1 LSGFQRARLYFD
13 TLRYLKFE
21 QIWGRLIFRLRRPEP
36 DLRSAPSIRSVSGSW
51 STPAARRVSMC
62 DESSFH
68 FLNRGGELAEID
80 TWTDASNTKLW
91 LYNLHYFDDLN
102 ADNAVQRSEWH
113 RKLVERWIEENPP
126 SSGMGWEPYP
136 LSLRVVNWLKWALSG
151 NSLNDAVKHSLAV
164 QVRFLRGRLE
174 RHLLGNHLFVNAKA
188 LVFAGCFFEGD
199 EARKWLEC
207 GLGILSREVPEQILS
222 DGGHFERS
230 TMYHALAYEDMLD
243 LANLVVTYPQSFENQ
258 KTIINDWR
266 GIIERMGYWLLVM
279 CHPDEDISFFN
290 DAAIGIAPSPRALFS
305 YAKRLGFSIPAVS
318 NRVVWLK
325 ESGYV
330 RVQQGSAVLLVDVA
344 PLGPDY
350 LPAHGHADTL
360 SYEFSV
366 YGQRLVVNSG
376 TSRYGLGTERERER
390 STAAHS
396 TLELNGQNSSEVW
409 AGFRVARRAYP
420 TDVSLREEGG
430 AVVIEAA
437 HDGYLRLPGRPVHRR
452 RWVFSLNK
460 LGVYDWVDGK
470 YEQAVSRVY
479 VHPEIKVGHSNESG
493 SFCWG
498 DKEVSWHVDGAVV
511 NIQHTDW
518 HPEFGVSIPNSCLEM
533 RLLAGTESRL
543 NFGMKW

>member
-1 LSGFQRARLYFD
+1 MSAFQRARLYFD

-21 QIWGRLIFRLRRPEP
+21 QIWGRFIFRLRRPEP
-36 DLRSAPSIRSVSGSW
+36 DLRNAPSIRSVSGSW
-51 STPAARRVSMC
+51 STPAARRVSMHG
-62 DESSFH
+62 ESSFH
-68 FLNRGGELAEID
+68 FLNRDGELAETD

-102 ADNAVQRSEWH
+102 AENAVQRSEWH
-113 RKLVERWIEENPP
+113 KKLVERWIEENPP
-126 SSGMGWEPYP
+126 GSGAGWEPYP
-136 LSLRVVNWLKWALSG
+136 LSLRVVNWLKWALNG
-151 NSLNDAVKHSLAV
+151 NSLGDVATHSLAV
-164 QVRFLRGRLE
+164 QVRYLRKRLE
-174 RHLLGNHLFVNAKA
+174 HHLLGNHLFVNAKA

-199 EARKWLEC
+199 EAKGWLEC

-243 LANLVVTYPQSFENQ
+243 LMNLAVAYPKLFNNQ
-258 KTIINDWR
+258 QALIDNWR
-266 GIIERMGYWLLVM
+266 DRIEHMGYWLSVM

-290 DAAIGIAPSPRALFS
+290 DAAIGISPSPRELF
-305 YAKRLGFSIPAVS
+305 YYVKRLGFPIPRVS
-318 NRVVWLK
+318 NRVEWLK

-366 YGQRLVVNSG
+366 YEQRLVVNSG
-376 TSRYGLGTERERER
+376 TSRYGLGAEREYER

-420 TDVSLREEGG
+420 TDVSVREEGG

-460 LGVYDWVDGK
+460 LEVYDWVDGK

-498 DKEVSWHVDGAVV
+498 DKEVSWRVDGAVV
-511 NIQHTDW
+511 SIQHTDW
-518 HPEFGVSIPNSCLEM
+518 HPEFGVSVANNCLEM
-533 RLLAGTESRL
+533 SLSAGAESRL
-543 NFGMKW
+543 NFGMEW